1 MTEADMTGHGAAG
14 DARITGT
21 LRSDGGVGVVRMQ
34 GTYPTGIDD
43 LWSAVTDPERLGRW
57 IGEVEGD
64 LRPGGEFRATF
75 TSGWAGRGRV
85 ESCEP
90 PSRLRVRLDPG
101 TDDETVVEAELVPDG
116 DHTLLVVE
124 ERGFPLDQLP
134 TYGAGW
140 QAHVEDLAAHVA
152 GVQAPDWSARWHELI
167 PDYRQR
173 GVATA

>member
-1 MTEADMTGHGAAG
+1 MTEADMTGHAIAG

-75 TSGWAGRGRV
+75 TSGWAGPGRV
-85 ESCEP
+85 ETCEP
-90 PSRLRVRLDPG
+90 PRHLQVRLDPG
-101 TDDETVVEAELVPDG
+101 TDDETVVDAELVPDG
-116 DHTLLVVE
+116 GRTLLVVE
-124 ERGFPLDQLP
+124 ERGIPLDELP
-134 TYGAGW
+134 AHGAGW

-152 GVQAPDWSARWHELI
+152 GRETADWAARWTELM
-167 PDYRQR
+167 PDYRAR
-173 GVATA
+173 AVATT